1 MTTDEAGNGAEEE
14 EEENTRD
21 EYAENGNPM
30 VEAPGNG
37 RLAAAAAAA
46 ASDMDEEMGDE
57 TGAEAWLLSTEEK
70 GAMAEAK
77 HEDGAGGGESKP
89 CEGNPRLMA
98 GERNGVSP
106 LKLGRLLIGLP
117 VKSRFLSQ
125 ISHRFI
131 DQCFCLILRW
141 WTIRFLA
148 LSLLFGQR
156 PR

>member
-37 RLAAAAAAA
+37 RLAAE
-46 ASDMDEEMGDE
+46 ASDMGDE
-57 TGAEAWLLSTEEK
+57 TGAEALLSSTEEK
-70 GAMAEAK
+70 GATVEAK
-77 HEDGAGGGESKP
+77 REEGAGGGESKP

-117 VKSRFLSQ
+117 DSSSSAEAKAVEGLLTSSASKNSPLESESKV
-125 ISHRFI
+125 IPESS
-131 DQCFCLILRW
+131 DKDGLRE
-141 WTIRFLA
+141 
-148 LSLLFGQR
+148 GN
-156 PR
+156 